1 LTGRG
6 AAAPNVPIQGRHGP
20 NTSMS
25 AKLKYRRVLLKVS
38 GEALMGER
46 DYGLD
51 RGVLDRI
58 AAEIKSVHD
67 LGAEI
72 CLVVG
77 GGNIFRGIQSAT
89 QGIDRATG
97 DYIGMLATVMNSLA
111 LQGALERLGLTTRV
125 LSAIP
130 MSTICE
136 PYIRRRAVRHLEKR
150 RIVIFAAGTGN
161 PFFTTDTAAALRASE
176 MNCDA
181 LLKGTKVDGVF
192 SADPEKDRNAKR
204 YDKLT
209 FHEVLAR
216 DLKVMDASAVS
227 LARENR
233 IPILVF
239 SIQNPGSIAAV
250 LQGKGSFT
258 VITDEAR

>member
-1 LTGRG
+1 M
-6 AAAPNVPIQGRHGP
+6 AAAV
-20 NTSMS
+20 
-25 AKLKYRRVLLKVS
+25 KYRRVLLKVS

-51 RGVLDRI
+51 PAVLDRI

-67 LGAEI
+67 LGVEV
-72 CLVVG
+72 CVVIG
-77 GGNIFRGIQSAT
+77 GGNIFRGIQSAA
-89 QGIDRATG
+89 QGIERATG

-111 LQGALERLGLTTRV
+111 LQGALERLGVDTRV

-130 MSTICE
+130 MSTVCE
-136 PYIRRRAVRHLEKR
+136 PYIRRRAVRHLEKGR
-150 RIVIFAAGTGN
+150 VVIFAAGTGN

-181 LLKGTKVDGVF
+181 LMKGTKVDGVF
-192 SADPEKDRNAKR
+192 NADPAKDRNATKYER
-204 YDKLT
+204 LT
-209 FHEVLAR
+209 FHDVLAR

-258 VITDEAR
+258 VIADEAR